1 MSDQKRYRE
10 ELSLFPKKRSHRPL
24 SAVLAATALVAAA
37 CASSPSSSPAAGG
50 ASTAPQLTLNYGQV
64 SNSIAFFPVF
74 IAQHNGYFAAEHLT
88 VGPNPFPVLGTGAKV
103 AAALAGGSIDV
114 GGSVMTDAFNL
125 AKAGQHPKVVAALVN
140 AFYIDIVVGQH
151 THVAPAG
158 ATLIEKVKALKGLK
172 IGITGP
178 GSGTEALITYLFRLA
193 GMNAQ
198 TDATLVNLGAD
209 ATAVLDA
216 LKSGRVDAVSF
227 AQPLGQ
233 QATLSGIGSI
243 YISPARGDIP
253 ALTGEVQG
261 VAFTDAGVLAT
272 KRPAIEAFVA
282 GVAKAE
288 HLIHTASTATLSAL
302 LKDYLPDLQPKMI
315 AAIIPLLRS
324 EISATPAVSV
334 PGYQK
339 AVNFHKTAGLIA
351 NPPSYSTMVDSA
363 LISAAISKAGS

>member
-1 MSDQKRYRE
+1 LKIRSR
-10 ELSLFPKKRSHRPL
+10 SLLTALF
-24 SAVLAATALVAAA
+24 AGTVLAAAA
-37 CASSPSSSPAAGG
+37 CGSSASSSGGSG
-50 ASTAPQLTLNYGQV
+50 ASTKLTLNYGQV

-74 IAQHNGYFAAEHLT
+74 VAQHEGYFAAEHLT
-88 VGPNPFPVLGTGAKV
+88 VGPNPFPILGTGAKV

-140 AFYIDIVVGQH
+140 AYYIDIVVGQH
-151 THVAPAG
+151 AHVAPAG
-158 ATLIEKVKALKGLK
+158 ATLIEKVRALKGMK

-178 GSGTEALITYLFRLA
+178 GSGTEALITYLFKLA

-216 LKSGRVDAVSF
+216 LKAGRVDAVSF

-233 QATLSGIGSI
+233 QATISGVGSI

-253 ALTGEVQG
+253 AMTGEVQG
-261 VAFTDAGVLAT
+261 VAFTDAGVLAD
-272 KRPAIEAFVA
+272 KKPAVEAFVA
-282 GVAKAE
+282 GVAQAE
-288 HLIHTASTATLSAL
+288 HLIHTASTAKVSAL
-302 LKDYLPDLQPKMI
+302 LKDYLPDLSPKMV
-315 AAIIPLLRS
+315 AAILPLLQS
-324 EISATPAVSV
+324 EVSTTPAVSV

-339 AVNFHKTAGLIA
+339 AVSFHKTAGLIA
-351 NPPSYSTMVDSA
+351 NPPSYGTLVDSA
-363 LISAAISKAGS
+363 LISAAMSKAGS

>member
-1 MSDQKRYRE
+1 LTRRSR
-10 ELSLFPKKRSHRPL
+10 SLL
-24 SAVLAATALVAAA
+24 TALLAGTVLLAAA
-37 CASSPSSSPAAGG
+37 CGSSPSSSSGG
-50 ASTAPQLTLNYGQV
+50 GGGTGGQPLTLHYGQV

-74 IAQHNGYFAAEHLT
+74 VAQHNGYFAAEHLT

-125 AKAGQHPKVVAALVN
+125 AKASQQPKVVAALVN
-140 AFYIDIVVGQH
+140 AYYIDIVVGKH
-151 THVAPAG
+151 AHVAPGG
-158 ATLIEKVKALKGLK
+158 ATLTGKVRALKGLK

-178 GSGTEALITYLFRLA
+178 GSGTEALLTYLFKLA

-216 LKSGRVDAVSF
+216 LQTGRVDAVSF

-253 ALTGEVQG
+253 ALSGEVQG
-261 VAFTDAGVLAT
+261 VAFTDAGVLAS
-272 KRPAIEAFVA
+272 KKPAVEAFVA

-302 LKDYLPDLQPKMI
+302 LRDYLPDLKPTMV
-315 AAIIPLLRS
+315 AAIIPLLRA
-324 EISATPAVSV
+324 EIAATPAISTA
-334 PGYQK
+334 GYQK
-339 AVNFHKTAGLIA
+339 AVSFHKAAGLIA
-351 NPPSYSTMVDSA
+351 SPPGYGTIVDSA
-363 LISAAISKAGS
+363 VISAGMSKAGS

>member
-1 MSDQKRYRE
+1 MNR
-10 ELSLFPKKRSHRPL
+10 RSRSPL
-24 SAVLAATALVAAA
+24 TALLAGAVLLAAA
-37 CASSPSSSPAAGG
+37 CGSPAPAAPAGG
-50 ASTAPQLTLNYGQV
+50 GGTAAQQLTLHYGQV

-74 IAQHNGYFAAEHLT
+74 VAQHEGYFAAGHLT

-125 AKAGQHPKVVAALVN
+125 AKADQNPKVVAALVN
-140 AFYIDIVVGQH
+140 AYYIDIVVGRNA
-151 THVAPAG
+151 HVAPAG
-158 ATLIEKVKALKGLK
+158 ASLIEKVKALRGRK

-216 LKSGRVDAVSF
+216 LKTGRVDAVSF

-233 QATLSGIGSI
+233 QATISGIGSI

-261 VAFTDAGVLAT
+261 VAFTDAAVLAD
-272 KRPAIEAFVA
+272 KKPAVEAFVA
-282 GVAKAE
+282 GVARAE
-288 HLIHTASTATLSAL
+288 HLIHTAATATLSAL
-302 LKDYLPDLQPKMI
+302 LKDYLPDLQPKMV
-315 AAIIPLLRS
+315 AAIVPLLRS

-339 AVNFHKTAGLIA
+339 AVSFHKTAGLIA
-351 NPPSYSTMVDSA
+351 NPPAYGTLVDSS
-363 LISAAISKAGS
+363 LISAALSKAGS

>member
-1 MSDQKRYRE
+1 MSRNR
-10 ELSLFPKKRSHRPL
+10 LLTNRRSRRL
-24 SAVLAATALVAAA
+24 LTALLAATALVAAA
-37 CASSPSSSPAAGG
+37 CGSSSPSSSGGGGSGAAH
-50 ASTAPQLTLNYGQV
+50 QLTLQYGQV

-74 IAQHNGYFAAEHLT
+74 VAQHEGYFAAEHLT

-114 GGSVMTDAFNL
+114 GGSVMTDVFNL
-125 AKAGQHPKVVAALVN
+125 AKAGQQPKVIAALVN
-140 AFYIDIVVGQH
+140 AYYIDIVVGKH

-158 ATLIEKVKALKGLK
+158 ATLTEKVHALKGLK

-178 GSGTEALITYLFRLA
+178 GSGTEALITYLFKLA

-216 LKSGRVDAVSF
+216 LKTGRVDAVSF

-253 ALTGEVQG
+253 AMAGEVQG
-261 VAFTDAGVLAT
+261 VAFTDAAVLAS
-272 KRPAIEAFVA
+272 KKPAIEAFVA
-282 GVAKAE
+282 GITKAE

-302 LKDYLPDLQPKMI
+302 LKDYLPDLQPNMV
-315 AAIIPLLRS
+315 AAIIPLLKA

-339 AVNFHKTAGLIA
+339 AVSFHKTAGLIA
-351 NPPSYSTMVDSA
+351 NPPAYGTAVDSA
-363 LISAAISKAGS
+363 LISAGISKAGS

>member
-1 MSDQKRYRE
+1 MNRPSR
-10 ELSLFPKKRSHRPL
+10 SLL
-24 SAVLAATALVAAA
+24 TALLAGTVLAAAA
-37 CASSPSSSPAAGG
+37 CGPSASSSAGSG
-50 ASTAPQLTLNYGQV
+50 ASTQLTLNYGQV

-74 IAQHNGYFAAEHLT
+74 VAQHEGYFAAEHLT

-140 AFYIDIVVGQH
+140 AYYIDIVVGQH
-151 THVAPAG
+151 AHVAPAG
-158 ATLIEKVKALKGLK
+158 ATLIEKVRALKGMK

-178 GSGTEALITYLFRLA
+178 GSGTEALITYLFKLA

-216 LKSGRVDAVSF
+216 LKAGRVDAVSF

-233 QATLSGIGSI
+233 QATISGVGSI

-253 ALTGEVQG
+253 AMTGEVQG
-261 VAFTDAGVLAT
+261 VAFTDAGVLAN
-272 KRPAIEAFVA
+272 KKPAVEAFVA

-288 HLIHTASTATLSAL
+288 HLIHTASTARVSAL
-302 LKDYLPDLQPKMI
+302 LKDYLPDLSPKMV
-315 AAIIPLLRS
+315 AAIIPLLQA
-324 EISATPAVSV
+324 EISTTPAVSV

-339 AVNFHKTAGLIA
+339 AVSFHKTAGLFA
-351 NPPSYSTMVDSA
+351 NPPSYSTLIDSA
-363 LISAAISKAGS
+363 LISAAMSKAGS

>member
-1 MSDQKRYRE
+1 MITRSR
-10 ELSLFPKKRSHRPL
+10 SLL
-24 SAVLAATALVAAA
+24 TALLAGTVLLAAA
-37 CASSPSSSPAAGG
+37 CGSSPSSSSGG
-50 ASTAPQLTLNYGQV
+50 GGGTGGPPLTLHYGQV

-74 IAQHNGYFAAEHLT
+74 VAQHNGYFAAEHLT

-125 AKAGQHPKVVAALVN
+125 AKASQQPKVVAALVN
-140 AFYIDIVVGQH
+140 AYYIDIVVGKH

-158 ATLIEKVKALKGLK
+158 ASLTEKVRALKGLK

-178 GSGTEALITYLFRLA
+178 GSGTEALITYLFKLA

-216 LKSGRVDAVSF
+216 LQTGRVDAVSF

-253 ALTGEVQG
+253 ALSGEVQG
-261 VAFTDAGVLAT
+261 VAFTDAGVLAS
-272 KRPAIEAFVA
+272 KKPAVEAFVA

-302 LKDYLPDLQPKMI
+302 LRDYLPDLKPDMV
-315 AAIIPLLRS
+315 AAIIPLLRA
-324 EISATPAVSV
+324 EIAATPAVSAA
-334 PGYQK
+334 GYQK
-339 AVNFHKTAGLIA
+339 AVSFHKAAGLIA
-351 NPPSYSTMVDSA
+351 SPPGYGTIVDSA
-363 LISAAISKAGS
+363 VISAAMSKAGS

>member
-1 MSDQKRYRE
+1 MKIRIR
-10 ELSLFPKKRSHRPL
+10 SLL
-24 SAVLAATALVAAA
+24 TALLAGTVLAAAA
-37 CASSPSSSPAAGG
+37 CGSSAPASGG
-50 ASTAPQLTLNYGQV
+50 SGATTKLTLNYGQV

-74 IAQHNGYFAAEHLT
+74 VAQHQGYFAAEHVT

-125 AKAGQHPKVVAALVN
+125 AKAGQNPKVVAALVN
-140 AFYIDIVVGQH
+140 AYYIDIVVSKH
-151 THVAPAG
+151 AHVAPAG
-158 ATLIEKVKALKGLK
+158 ATLIEKVRALKGMK

-178 GSGTEALITYLFRLA
+178 GSGTEALITYLFKLA

-233 QATLSGIGSI
+233 QATISGVGSI

-253 ALTGEVQG
+253 ALAGEVQG
-261 VAFTDAGVLAT
+261 VAFTDAAVLAD
-272 KRPAIEAFVA
+272 KKPAVEAFVA

-288 HLIHTASTATLSAL
+288 HLIHTASTAKLSAL
-302 LKDYLPDLQPKMI
+302 LKDYLPDLSPKMV
-315 AAIIPLLRS
+315 AAIIPLLQA
-324 EISATPAVSV
+324 EISTTPAVSV

-339 AVNFHKTAGLIA
+339 AVTFHKSAGLIA
-351 NPPSYSTMVDSA
+351 NPPSYGTLVDSA
-363 LISAAISKAGS
+363 LISAGMSKAGS

>member
-1 MSDQKRYRE
+1 MNI
-10 ELSLFPKKRSHRPL
+10 RSRNL
-24 SAVLAATALVAAA
+24 LTALLAGTVLLAAA
-37 CASSPSSSPAAGG
+37 CGSSASSSSGGSG
-50 ASTAPQLTLNYGQV
+50 ASTKLTLNYGQV

-74 IAQHNGYFAAEHLT
+74 LAQHEGYFAAEHLT

-125 AKAGQHPKVVAALVN
+125 AKAGQNPKVVAALVN
-140 AFYIDIVVGQH
+140 AYYIDIVVGKH
-151 THVAPAG
+151 AHVAPAG
-158 ATLIEKVKALKGLK
+158 ATLIEKVRALKGMK

-178 GSGTEALITYLFRLA
+178 GSGTEALITYLFKLA

-216 LKSGRVDAVSF
+216 LKAGRVDAVSF

-233 QATLSGIGSI
+233 QATISGVGSI

-253 ALTGEVQG
+253 AMTGEVQG
-261 VAFTDAGVLAT
+261 VAFTDAAVLAN
-272 KRPAIEAFVA
+272 KKPAVEAFVA

-302 LKDYLPDLQPKMI
+302 LKDYLPDLSPKMV
-315 AAIIPLLRS
+315 AAIIPLLQA
-324 EISATPAVSV
+324 EISTTPAVSV

-339 AVNFHKTAGLIA
+339 AVSFHKTAGLIA
-351 NPPSYSTMVDSA
+351 NPPSYSTLVDSA
-363 LISAAISKAGS
+363 LISAGMSKAGS

>member
-1 MSDQKRYRE
+1 MKIRIR
-10 ELSLFPKKRSHRPL
+10 SLL
-24 SAVLAATALVAAA
+24 TALLAGTVLAAAA
-37 CASSPSSSPAAGG
+37 CGSSASPSGGSG
-50 ASTAPQLTLNYGQV
+50 ASTKLTLNYGQV

-74 IAQHNGYFAAEHLT
+74 VAQHEGYFAAEHLT

-125 AKAGQHPKVVAALVN
+125 AKAGQNPKVVAALVN
-140 AFYIDIVVGQH
+140 AYYIDIVVSKH
-151 THVAPAG
+151 AHVAPAG
-158 ATLIEKVKALKGLK
+158 ATLIEKVRALKGMK

-178 GSGTEALITYLFRLA
+178 GSGTEALITYLFKLA

-233 QATLSGIGSI
+233 QATISGVGSI

-253 ALTGEVQG
+253 ALAGEVQG
-261 VAFTDAGVLAT
+261 VAFTDAAVLAD
-272 KRPAIEAFVA
+272 KKPAVEAFVA

-288 HLIHTASTATLSAL
+288 HLIHTASTAKLSAL
-302 LKDYLPDLQPKMI
+302 LKDYLPDLSPKMV
-315 AAIIPLLRS
+315 AAIIPLLQA
-324 EISATPAVSV
+324 EISTTPAVSV

-339 AVNFHKTAGLIA
+339 AVTFHKSAGLIA
-351 NPPSYSTMVDSA
+351 NPPSYGTLVDSA
-363 LISAAISKAGS
+363 LISAGMSKAGS